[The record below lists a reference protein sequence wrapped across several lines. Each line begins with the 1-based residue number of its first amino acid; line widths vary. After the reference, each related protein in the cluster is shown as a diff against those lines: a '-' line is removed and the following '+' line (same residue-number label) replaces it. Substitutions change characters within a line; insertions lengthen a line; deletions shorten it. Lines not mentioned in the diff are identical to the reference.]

1 MGLVV
6 ANGFR
11 EAVQVEKG
19 GVGRPALVVQ
29 PLRHVERFPVPT
41 GKPLQ
46 ITGAAAN
53 AEDAQHRHQQE
64 EPLGV
69 THPTPEST
77 IRYGLEET
85 DQIARSA
92 LIVCGVLNFGHGGQ
106 PLPPIVGEA
115 FSEGVPHAGSP
126 AKGSWDT
133 LLGGPGLHPARRS
146 RRPAS
151 PDNPPPGRAGSP

>member
-19 GVGRPALVVQ
+19 GIRWPALVVQ
-29 PLRHVERFPVPT
+29 HLRHVERFPVPT

-46 ITGAAAN
+46 ITGAAAT
-53 AEDAQHRHQQE
+53 AEDAQHRHQRE

-92 LIVCGVLNFGHGGQ
+92 LIVCGVLNLGHGGQ

-126 AKGSWDT
+126 AKVSWDT
-133 LLGGPGLHPARRS
+133 LLGGPGGEPVESAK
-146 RRPAS
+146 
-151 PDNPPPGRAGSP
+151 

>member
-19 GVGRPALVVQ
+19 GIRWPALVVQ
-29 PLRHVERFPVPT
+29 HLRHVERFPVPT

-46 ITGAAAN
+46 ITGAAAT
-53 AEDAQHRHQQE
+53 AEDAQHRHQRE

-85 DQIARSA
+85 DQIART
-92 LIVCGVLNFGHGGQ
+92 VTFRKDV
-106 PLPPIVGEA
+106 
-115 FSEGVPHAGSP
+115 AG
-126 AKGSWDT
+126 
-133 LLGGPGLHPARRS
+133 RRLF
-146 RRPAS
+146 R
-151 PDNPPPGRAGSP
+151 PPGERVTSPWLLCHLAVH